1 MFSLYREVQL
11 HSQYKSTYH
20 AFWSYV
26 SDLQFRII
34 FLVCSVTVVAAILL
48 YYRRLRRMSKT
59 SSFWLYDSTPVLY
72 NVDVISST
80 ENIPTI

>member
-1 MFSLYREVQL
+1 MSSIYREVQL

-48 YYRRLRRMSKT
+48 YCRRLRGMSK
-59 SSFWLYDSTPVLY
+59 SSSLWLYDSTPVLY
-72 NVDVISST
+72 NVDVIPSI
-80 ENIPTI
+80 EKIPMI